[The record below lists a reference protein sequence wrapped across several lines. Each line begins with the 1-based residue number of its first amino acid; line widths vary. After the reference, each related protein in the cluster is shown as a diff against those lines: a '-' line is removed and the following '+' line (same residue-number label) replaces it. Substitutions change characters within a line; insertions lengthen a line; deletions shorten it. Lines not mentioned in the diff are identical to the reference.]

1 MYVEKK
7 KKIVVYDGYGYGS
20 GYGSGYGRGKVGCKR
35 VSQSSSKKRVIS
47 VKSSDL

>member
-7 KKIVVYDGYGYGS
+7 KKIVVYDSYGYGS
-20 GYGSGYGRGKVGCKR
+20 GYGSIGRGKVGCKR
-35 VSQSSSKKRVIS
+35 VSMSSSKKRVIS